1 MGEMMLG
8 MCFTIVWRKA
18 QGCMTQTENI
28 LAWSVLAWD
37 YVCVFVFENVRNE
50 GF

>member
-18 QGCMTQTENI
+18 KGYMTQTENI
-28 LAWSVLAWD
+28 LVVVSASM
-37 YVCVFVFENVRNE
+37 
-50 GF
+50 G